1 MSKIETWNNALI
13 ELGDRRLTD
22 TGEPGDASEALS
34 AVYDSTVRD
43 CLEEASWNFAMTS
56 LVFNGDTGIAITDT
70 GGDIY
75 GFRYGFAKPA
85 GWMRTHAVSA
95 DEYFTAPLTSFE
107 DELGIWR
114 ADTTPIY
121 VRFTDT
127 GPGIEPANWTRRF
140 SRFVE
145 LELAVR
151 AGPRINQMSAAN
163 RDALEKRR
171 DRAKSMAKS
180 ADSMDGPQPKFRPE
194 GSWNSS
200 RSMSGS
206 GERGNRHKFTG

>member
-1 MSKIETWNNALI
+1 MSTKLEIWNNALL

-22 TGEPGDASEALS
+22 TGEPGDASETLAGIYNS
-34 AVYDSTVRD
+34 VVRD
-43 CLEEASWNFAMTS
+43 CLEEASWNFAMVTTKV
-56 LVFNGDTGIAITDT
+56 LGDTGIVYTDT
-70 GGDIY
+70 GGSIFGY
-75 GFRYGFAKPA
+75 RYGFVKPD
-85 GWMRTHAVSA
+85 GWMRTHAVSG
-95 DEYFTAPLTSFE
+95 DEYFVAPLTAFE
-107 DELGIWR
+107 DEGGQWY

-127 GPGIEPANWTRRF
+127 GTGIAPANWTRRF
-140 SRFVE
+140 TRFVE

-151 AGPRINQMSAAN
+151 SPRINQMSAAQ
-163 RDALEKRR
+163 RDMLEKRR

-194 GSWNSS
+194 GSWNAS
-200 RSMSGS
+200 RGMGGG